1 MPHGIVKFSPLN
13 TPYRISVEVLDHP
26 GTFHC
31 SSNTV
36 NVAMLFVAYSISRDI
51 WTFFSILERPC
62 RGLFSVINSFV
73 STCFSVFATGLASR
87 CRNFTS
93 FSLDPTFT
101 NIWDDRTLEKRWCQP
116 PEDLRWF
123 YPWNNYQKTT
133 KFCLI
138 ATFHRNCKV

>member
-101 NIWDDRTLEKRWCQP
+101 NIWDDRTWEEMMPTPRRPQMILPLE
-116 PEDLRWF
+116 
-123 YPWNNYQKTT
+123 NYQKTT

-138 ATFHRNCKV
+138 ATFNRNCKV